1 MKTSII
7 KLTKKTLPIIFW
19 ILIWHALAVKLNQE
33 ILLVTPASVLVK
45 LIEIIQEKYFWFS
58 ILFSFI
64 KIISGFLSAYILG
77 FILSIISYKYKWM
90 KSLLSPLVITIKT
103 IPIASFIILLLIWT
117 SAQNISFAISF
128 LIVFP
133 IIYSNILIGL
143 ESIDK
148 KLIEMSFVFKVS
160 TYKKLRY
167 IFLSQII
174 PHIKSSTSIALGLCW
189 KAGVAAEVIGIP
201 KNSIGEHL
209 YNAKIYLDTS
219 SLMAWTIMI
228 IFISIIFEKFFNIIT
243 STIVDIFL
251 GN

>member
-160 TYKKLRY
+160 TYKKIRY

-243 STIVDIFL
+243 SAIIDILL